1 MHSFTLLGQGL
12 GSAPGCCVSRGLR
25 LPGRQ
30 GVAPVEPA
38 TLPTPHPHTFLYS
51 LVWFSVSL
59 QLHMDVA
66 QGVCIREDVG
76 MGLKKQGLWV
86 KTCSLTGGQG

>member
-1 MHSFTLLGQGL
+1 M
-12 GSAPGCCVSRGLR
+12 LR
-25 LPGRQ
+25 LQRAQAAWTLRGR
-30 GVAPVEPA
+30 ACEPA

-66 QGVCIREDVG
+66 QGVCIREDVS